1 MWAASRGN
9 SESGTAWLCPIFGTM
24 LAHGTTGKWS
34 LIRAR
39 LLFPWFPPC
48 LPLCLPTTGYQF
60 YSWCSRLGSTIMTP
74 STEHR
79 GSPGPAGPD
88 RDDGQLALPN
98 VRAEGEGINKLTNK
112 TKKSRAWGN
121 RKVKKNTQYHNKC
134 RRSSINCHYH
144 DHRPSF
150 AFVFFFLSDL
160 LSLPSRFPTS
170 ICDRCFTAVARKKWR
185 EAKSKETSDFPLQK

>member
-1 MWAASRGN
+1 MWAASRGI
-9 SESGTAWLCPIFGTM
+9 SESETAWLCPTFGTM
-24 LAHGTTGKWS
+24 QTHGTTGKWS

-79 GSPGPAGPD
+79 VHGGSPGPAGPD
-88 RDDGQLALPN
+88 RDDGQLALPT
-98 VRAEGEGINKLTNK
+98 VRAEGEGINKLTN
-112 TKKSRAWGN
+112 TTKSRAGGN
-121 RKVKKNTQYHNKC
+121 RKSKKKHTIMLTVIHQPLIDH
-134 RRSSINCHYH
+134 CHYH

-150 AFVFFFLSDL
+150 ASVFS
-160 LSLPSRFPTS
+160 
-170 ICDRCFTAVARKKWR
+170 
-185 EAKSKETSDFPLQK
+185 FPLVHSLFSVICWACRVVSPT